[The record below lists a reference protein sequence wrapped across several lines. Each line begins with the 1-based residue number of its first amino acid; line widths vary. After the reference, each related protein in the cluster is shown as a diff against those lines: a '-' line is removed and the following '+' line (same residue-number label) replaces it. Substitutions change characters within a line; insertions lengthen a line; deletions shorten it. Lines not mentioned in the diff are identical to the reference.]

1 MHEFRGNFH
10 NGIPSTLHDFSPF
23 RLVFSVVAGCFVF
36 SFFPV
41 DFVAI
46 VFAISARHERR
57 TILTLWSLVRVEF
70 PHFIR
75 LHCAIQCWFVFTVW
89 FSIACQ
95 KSKTNQIKR
104 RIKTVSEDSV
114 RFFILCEYLRLSN
127 KISHWNGQ
135 IAARLFAHH
144 EHNKKKKHFPYYDEL
159 LHFSDLF
166 YQ

>member
-1 MHEFRGNFH
+1 MNSEVIFTMEFR
-10 NGIPSTLHDFSPF
+10 PRYTTLVLFGQ
-23 RLVFSVVAGCFVF
+23 FSVWLLLLRVF
-36 SFFPV
+36 FFSV

-46 VFAISARHERR
+46 VFAISARHEPRQNFDIVVIGQSR
-57 TILTLWSLVRVEF
+57 ISTFHSFTLRNSMLICVHCVIF
-70 PHFIR
+70 YR
-75 LHCAIQCWFVFTVW
+75 L
-89 FSIACQ
+89 
-95 KSKTNQIKR
+95 SKKLKRNQIKR
-104 RIKTVSEDSV
+104 QIKTVSEDSV

-144 EHNKKKKHFPYYDEL
+144 EHNAKKNHFPYYDEL